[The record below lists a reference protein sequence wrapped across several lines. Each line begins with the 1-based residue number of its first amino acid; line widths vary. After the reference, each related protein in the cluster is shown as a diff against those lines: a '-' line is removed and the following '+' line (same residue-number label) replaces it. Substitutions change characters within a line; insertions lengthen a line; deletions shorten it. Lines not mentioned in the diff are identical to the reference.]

1 MGQRL
6 ALIALLL
13 ASPAYGQCNDQTVE
27 LKNPDGTTAR
37 FTVEVADTASERALG
52 LMGRQKLAS
61 SKGMLFVYERPQTVA
76 FWMENT
82 FIPLDMVFAD
92 EAGVVKKIA
101 EHARPLDRTPI
112 PGGDDILFV
121 LEINAGLA
129 KGLGLTEGTVL
140 RHPSI
145 DPAEAAWACE

>member
-13 ASPAYGQCNDQTVE
+13 ASPVYGQCSDQTLDV
-27 LKNPDGTTAR
+27 KNPNGTTAR
-37 FTVEVADTASERALG
+37 FTVEIADTASERALG
-52 LMGRQKLAS
+52 LMGRQKLAA

-82 FIPLDMVFAD
+82 YIPLDMVFAD
-92 EAGVVKKIA
+92 ETGVVKKIA
-101 EHARPLDRTPI
+101 ENAKPLDRTPI

-121 LEINAGLA
+121 LEINGGLA
-129 KGLGLTEGTVL
+129 KGLGLTEGSVL
-140 RHPSI
+140 RHPTV
-145 DPAEAAWACE
+145 DPAKAAWACE